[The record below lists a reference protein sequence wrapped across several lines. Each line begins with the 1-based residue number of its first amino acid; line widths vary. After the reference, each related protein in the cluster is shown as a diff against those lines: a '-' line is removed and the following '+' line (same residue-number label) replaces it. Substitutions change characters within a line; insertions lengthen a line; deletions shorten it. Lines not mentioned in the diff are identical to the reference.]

1 LKFLKHHLFFLFLLF
16 PVDVLSQDFDKA
28 YLDSLP
34 AEVRASILAQTEMK
48 EALTNPVYNR
58 QSTSISME
66 KKSIR
71 FGDNFFKSIQT
82 TFMPIN
88 EPNMD
93 ASYILDFGDAITL
106 QLVGQQQSIDELQIQ
121 RDGSINLPNLGK
133 VQLSGLS
140 LEEAS
145 KLIKAKIESAY
156 IGVDA
161 FITLSNVRDIQI
173 LVTGNAEQP
182 GVYTV
187 NGNTSFL
194 QAIAIAGGPSQYG
207 SLREFVLKRNN
218 ETIGK
223 IDLYDVIIKGD
234 ISSNERLRSG
244 DVIHITPIRKLLN
257 ISGAVK
263 RPENYELLIDET
275 FDDLLFFANGIKN
288 NIDNKNIQHITFKD
302 GVALEFPLK
311 LNQLSSIVPES
322 GDSLYVGEFVYR
334 TVTIDGAV
342 VNPGS
347 YKIEEGATL
356 SSLIKRAGG
365 YLESAFPEGG
375 IYINQDAKKIANI
388 YKDKLIQDISKNIAS
403 KITSPSVAGNADQS
417 ILSIVTNEIKNQEVS
432 GRVVVEFDLR
442 KIALNKNID
451 TTLQDGDSIFIPRKT
466 NSIHVLGEVRNP
478 ATISYFQN
486 MTISDAINYGGNYT
500 KYADTTNMI
509 IVNPDGSIKFVT
521 NRWGMTSNNDLQVGS
536 IIYIPREIGE
546 IEGIDKWAI
555 YTPIIGNIALSLA
568 SLASLNNNL

>member
-1 LKFLKHHLFFLFLLF
+1 LKFLKHHLFFLLF
-16 PVDVLSQDFDKA
+16 FTVIVSSQDFDKA

-34 AEVRASILAQTEMK
+34 PEVRDALAAQAKMK
-48 EALTNPVYNR
+48 EELSNPVYNR
-58 QSTSISME
+58 QSTSID
-66 KKSIR
+66 KKKLSIR

-93 ASYILDFGDAITL
+93 ASYVLDFGDAITL

-156 IGVDA
+156 IGVDP

-194 QAIAIAGGPSQYG
+194 QAIAIAGGPSNFG
-207 SLREFVLKRNN
+207 SIREFVLKRNN
-218 ETIGK
+218 ETISK

-234 ISSNERLRSG
+234 ISTNERLRSG
-244 DVIHITPIRKLLN
+244 DVIHISPLNKLVN
-257 ISGAVK
+257 ITGAVK
-263 RPENYELLIDET
+263 RPDNYELLKDET

-288 NIDNKNIQHITFKD
+288 NIDSKNIQHISFKD
-302 GVALEFPLK
+302 GVALESPIT

-322 GDSLYVGEFVYR
+322 GDSLYIGEYVYR
-334 TVTIDGAV
+334 TVTIEGAV

-365 YLESAFPEGG
+365 YLESAFPGGG
-375 IYINQDAKKIANI
+375 IYINQESKRIANL

-442 KIALNKNID
+442 KIALNKNLD
-451 TTLQDGDSIFIPRKT
+451 TTLHDRDSIFIPRKT
-466 NSIHVLGEVRNP
+466 NNIHILGEVRNP
-478 ATISYFQN
+478 TTISYVQN
-486 MTISDAINYGGNYT
+486 MTISDAIKSGGNYT
-500 KYADTTNMI
+500 EYADTKNII
-509 IVNPDGSIKFVT
+509 IVDPDGSIKFVN
-521 NRWGMTSNNDLQVGS
+521 NRWGMTSSNDLQTGS
-536 IIYIPREIGE
+536 VIYIPREIGE

-555 YTPIIGNIALSLA
+555 YTPIIGNVALSLA

>member
-1 LKFLKHHLFFLFLLF
+1 MKFQKHHLFFLLF
-16 PVDVLSQDFDKA
+16 YSVIVSSQDFDKA

-34 AEVRASILAQTEMK
+34 AEVRNALAAQAEIK
-48 EALTNPVYNR
+48 EELSNPVYNR
-58 QSTSISME
+58 QSTSID
-66 KKSIR
+66 KKKVSIR

-93 ASYILDFGDAITL
+93 ASYVLDFGDAITL

-133 VQLSGLS
+133 VNLSGLS

-194 QAIAIAGGPSQYG
+194 QAIAIAGGPSNFG

-218 ETIGK
+218 ETISK

-234 ISSNERLRSG
+234 ISTDERLRSG
-244 DVIHITPIRKLLN
+244 DVIHISPVKNLVSIF
-257 ISGAVK
+257 GGVK
-263 RPENYELLIDET
+263 RPDNYELLKDET

-288 NIDNKNIQHITFKD
+288 NIDSNNVRHITFKD
-302 GVALEFPLK
+302 GAVLERPISI
-311 LNQLSSIVPES
+311 NQLSSIVPES
-322 GDSLYVGEFVYR
+322 GDSLYMGEYVYR
-334 TVTIDGAV
+334 TVTIKGAV

-375 IYINQDAKKIANI
+375 IYINQDSKRIANI

-403 KITSPSVAGNADQS
+403 NITSPSVAGNADQA

-442 KIALNKNID
+442 KIALNKNLD
-451 TTLQDGDSIFIPRKT
+451 TSLHDGDSIFIPRKT
-466 NSIHVLGEVRNP
+466 NNIHVLGEVRNP

-486 MTISDAINYGGNYT
+486 MTISEAINSSGSYNEF
-500 KYADTTNMI
+500 ADTKNI
-509 IVNPDGSIKFVT
+509 IIIDPDGSIKFVN
-521 NRWGMTSNNDLQVGS
+521 NRWGMTSSNALKAGS
-536 IIYIPREIGE
+536 VIYIPREIGE

>member
-1 LKFLKHHLFFLFLLF
+1 MKFLKHHLFFLLF
-16 PVDVLSQDFDKA
+16 FSVIVSSQDFDKA

-34 AEVRASILAQTEMK
+34 AEVRNALAAQAEIK
-48 EALTNPVYNR
+48 EELSNPVYNR
-58 QSTSISME
+58 QSTSIDKIKE
-66 KKSIR
+66 SIR

-93 ASYILDFGDAITL
+93 ASYVLDFGDAITL

-133 VQLSGLS
+133 VHLSGLS

-194 QAIAIAGGPSQYG
+194 QAIAIAGGPSDFG

-218 ETIGK
+218 ETISK

-234 ISSNERLRSG
+234 ISTNERLRSG
-244 DVIHITPIRKLLN
+244 DVIHISPVKNLVSIF
-257 ISGAVK
+257 GGVK
-263 RPENYELLIDET
+263 RPDNYELLKDET

-288 NIDNKNIQHITFKD
+288 NIDSNNVRHITFKD
-302 GVALEFPLK
+302 GAVLERPISI
-311 LNQLSSIVPES
+311 NQLSSIVPES
-322 GDSLYVGEFVYR
+322 GDSLYMGEYVYR
-334 TVTIDGAV
+334 TVTIKGAV
-342 VNPGS
+342 VNPGL

-375 IYINQDAKKIANI
+375 VYINQDAKRIANI

-403 KITSPSVAGNADQS
+403 NITSPSVAGNTDQA
-417 ILSIVTNEIKNQEVS
+417 ILTIVTNEIKNQEVS

-442 KIALNKNID
+442 KIALNKNLD
-451 TTLQDGDSIFIPRKT
+451 TSLQDGDSIFIPRKT
-466 NSIHVLGEVRNP
+466 NNIHILGEVRNP

-486 MTISDAINYGGNYT
+486 MTISEAINSTGSYNEF
-500 KYADTTNMI
+500 ADTKNII
-509 IVNPDGSIKFVT
+509 IVDPDGSIKFVT
-521 NRWGMTSNNDLQVGS
+521 NRWGMTSSNALKAGS
-536 IIYIPREIGE
+536 VVYIPREIGE

>member
-1 LKFLKHHLFFLFLLF
+1 MKFLKHHLFFLLF
-16 PVDVLSQDFDKA
+16 FTVIVSSQGFDEA

-34 AEVRASILAQTEMK
+34 PEVRNALAAQAEMK
-48 EALTNPVYNR
+48 EELSNPVYNR
-58 QSTSISME
+58 QSTSID
-66 KKSIR
+66 KKKESIR

-93 ASYILDFGDAITL
+93 ASYVLDFGDAITL

-194 QAIAIAGGPSQYG
+194 QAIAIAGGPSNFG

-218 ETIGK
+218 ETISK

-234 ISSNERLRSG
+234 ISTNERLRSG
-244 DVIHITPIRKLLN
+244 DVIHISPVKNLVS
-257 ISGAVK
+257 ISGGVK
-263 RPENYELLIDET
+263 RPDNYELLKDET
-275 FDDLLFFANGIKN
+275 FGDLLFFANDIKN
-288 NIDNKNIQHITFKD
+288 NIDSNNVRHITFKD
-302 GVALEFPLK
+302 GAALESPISI
-311 LNQLSSIVPES
+311 NQLSSIVPES
-322 GDSLYVGEFVYR
+322 GDSLYIGEYVYR
-334 TVTIDGAV
+334 TVTINGAV

-375 IYINQDAKKIANI
+375 IYINQDSKRIANI

-403 KITSPSVAGNADQS
+403 NITSPSVAGNADQS

-466 NSIHVLGEVRNP
+466 NNIHVLGEVRNP

-486 MTISDAINYGGNYT
+486 MTISEAINASGSYNEF
-500 KYADTTNMI
+500 ADTKNI
-509 IVNPDGSIKFVT
+509 IVVDPNGSIKFVN
-521 NRWGMTSNNDLQVGS
+521 NRWGMTSSNALQAGS
-536 IIYIPREIGE
+536 VIYIPREIGE

>member
-1 LKFLKHHLFFLFLLF
+1 MKFLKHHLFFLLF
-16 PVDVLSQDFDKA
+16 FTVIVSSQDFDKA

-34 AEVRASILAQTEMK
+34 PEVRDALVAEAEMK
-48 EALTNPVYNR
+48 EELSKPVYNR
-58 QSTSISME
+58 QSTSIE
-66 KKSIR
+66 KEKESIR

-93 ASYILDFGDAITL
+93 ASYVLDFGDAITL

-194 QAIAIAGGPSQYG
+194 QAIAIAGGPSNFG
-207 SLREFVLKRNN
+207 SLREFILKRNN
-218 ETIGK
+218 ETISK

-234 ISSNERLRSG
+234 ISTNERLRSG
-244 DVIHITPIRKLLN
+244 DVIHISPLNKLVN
-257 ISGAVK
+257 ITGAVK
-263 RPENYELLIDET
+263 RPDNYELLTDET

-288 NIDNKNIQHITFKD
+288 NIDRKNIQHISFKD
-302 GVALEFPLK
+302 GVALESPII

-322 GDSLYVGEFVYR
+322 GDSLYMGEYVYR
-334 TVTIDGAV
+334 TVTIEGAV

-356 SSLIKRAGG
+356 SSIIKRAGG
-365 YLESAFPEGG
+365 YLESAFPKGG
-375 IYINQDAKKIANI
+375 IYINQESKRIANL

-442 KIALNKNID
+442 KIALKKSLD
-451 TTLQDGDSIFIPRKT
+451 TTLHDGDSIFIPRKT
-466 NSIHVLGEVRNP
+466 NNIHVLGEIRNP
-478 ATISYFQN
+478 STISFVEN
-486 MTISDAINYGGNYT
+486 MTISDAIKFGGNYT
-500 KYADTTNMI
+500 EFADTNN
-509 IVNPDGSIKFVT
+509 IVVVDPDGSINFI
-521 NRWGMTSNNDLQVGS
+521 NYRWGIATSNSLQPGS

>member
-1 LKFLKHHLFFLFLLF
+1 LKFLKHHLFFLLF
-16 PVDVLSQDFDKA
+16 FSVIVSSQDFDKA

-34 AEVRASILAQTEMK
+34 AEVRNALAAQAEIK
-48 EALTNPVYNR
+48 EELSNPVYNR
-58 QSTSISME
+58 QSTSIDKIKE
-66 KKSIR
+66 SIR

-93 ASYILDFGDAITL
+93 ASYVLDFGDAITL

-145 KLIKAKIESAY
+145 KLIKAKVESAY

-194 QAIAIAGGPSQYG
+194 QAIAIAGGPSNFG

-218 ETIGK
+218 ETISK

-234 ISSNERLRSG
+234 ISTNERLRSG
-244 DVIHITPIRKLLN
+244 DVIHISPVKNLVSIF
-257 ISGAVK
+257 GGVK
-263 RPENYELLIDET
+263 RPDNYELLKDET

-288 NIDNKNIQHITFKD
+288 NIDSNNVRHITFKD
-302 GVALEFPLK
+302 GAVLERPISI
-311 LNQLSSIVPES
+311 NQLSSIVPES
-322 GDSLYVGEFVYR
+322 GDSLYMGEYVYR
-334 TVTIDGAV
+334 TVTIKGAV

-375 IYINQDAKKIANI
+375 IYINQDSKRIANK

-403 KITSPSVAGNADQS
+403 NITSPSVAGNADQA

-442 KIALNKNID
+442 KIALNKNLD
-451 TTLQDGDSIFIPRKT
+451 TSLQDGDSIFIPRKT
-466 NSIHVLGEVRNP
+466 NNIHILGEVRNP

-486 MTISDAINYGGNYT
+486 MTISEAINSSGSYNEF
-500 KYADTTNMI
+500 ADTKNII
-509 IVNPDGSIKFVT
+509 IVDPDGSIKFVT
-521 NRWGMTSNNDLQVGS
+521 NRWGMTSSNALKAGS
-536 IIYIPREIGE
+536 VVYIPREIGE

>member
-1 LKFLKHHLFFLFLLF
+1 MKFLKHHLFFLLF
-16 PVDVLSQDFDKA
+16 FSVIVLSQDFDKA

-34 AEVRASILAQTEMK
+34 PEVRDALAAQAEMK
-48 EALTNPVYNR
+48 EELSNPVYNR
-58 QSTSISME
+58 QSTSID
-66 KKSIR
+66 KKKVSIR

-93 ASYILDFGDAITL
+93 ASYVLDFGDAITL

-121 RDGSINLPNLGK
+121 RDGSINIPNLGK

-145 KLIKAKIESAY
+145 KLIKAKVESAY

-194 QAIAIAGGPSQYG
+194 QAIAIAGGPSDFG

-218 ETIGK
+218 ETISK

-234 ISSNERLRSG
+234 ISTNERLRSG
-244 DVIHITPIRKLLN
+244 DVIHISPVNNLVN
-257 ISGAVK
+257 ITGGVK
-263 RPENYELLIDET
+263 RPDNYELLKDET

-288 NIDNKNIQHITFKD
+288 NFDSNNVRHISFKD
-302 GVALEFPLK
+302 GAALERPVK
-311 LNQLSSIVPES
+311 LNQLSSIVPKS
-322 GDSLYVGEFVYR
+322 GDSLYIGEFVYR
-334 TVTIDGAV
+334 TVTIEGAV
-342 VNPGS
+342 ENPGS

-375 IYINQDAKKIANI
+375 IYINQDA
-388 YKDKLIQDISKNIAS
+388 
-403 KITSPSVAGNADQS
+403 
-417 ILSIVTNEIKNQEVS
+417 
-432 GRVVVEFDLR
+432 F
-442 KIALNKNID
+442 
-451 TTLQDGDSIFIPRKT
+451 LQ
-466 NSIHVLGEVRNP
+466 
-478 ATISYFQN
+478 
-486 MTISDAINYGGNYT
+486 
-500 KYADTTNMI
+500 
-509 IVNPDGSIKFVT
+509 
-521 NRWGMTSNNDLQVGS
+521 
-536 IIYIPREIGE
+536 
-546 IEGIDKWAI
+546 
-555 YTPIIGNIALSLA
+555 
-568 SLASLNNNL
+568 

>member
-1 LKFLKHHLFFLFLLF
+1 MKFLKHHLFFLLF
-16 PVDVLSQDFDKA
+16 FSVIVSSQDFDKA

-34 AEVRASILAQTEMK
+34 AEVRNALAAQAEMK
-48 EALTNPVYNR
+48 EELSNPVYNR
-58 QSTSISME
+58 QSTSID
-66 KKSIR
+66 KKTVSIR

-93 ASYILDFGDAITL
+93 ASYVLDFGDAITL

-194 QAIAIAGGPSQYG
+194 QAIAIAGGPSNFG

-218 ETIGK
+218 EIISK

-234 ISSNERLRSG
+234 ISTNERLRSG
-244 DVIHITPIRKLLN
+244 DVIHISPVNNLVN
-257 ISGAVK
+257 IAGGVK
-263 RPENYELLIDET
+263 RPDSYELLIDET

-288 NIDNKNIQHITFKD
+288 NIDKNNIQHITFKD
-302 GVALEFPLK
+302 GSALESPVK
-311 LNQLSSIVPES
+311 INQLSSIVPKS
-322 GDSLYVGEFVYR
+322 GDSLYIGEFVYR
-334 TVTIDGAV
+334 TVSIDGAV
-342 VNPGS
+342 VNPGL

-365 YLESAFPEGG
+365 YLKSAFPEGG
-375 IYINQDAKKIANI
+375 IYINQDAKRIANI

-403 KITSPSVAGNADQS
+403 NITSPSIAGNADQA

-466 NSIHVLGEVRNP
+466 NNIHVLGEVRNP

-486 MTISDAINYGGNYT
+486 MTISEAINSSGSYNEF
-500 KYADTTNMI
+500 ADTKNII
-509 IVNPDGSIKFVT
+509 IVDPDGSIKFVN
-521 NRWGMTSNNDLQVGS
+521 NRWGMTSSNALKAGS
-536 IIYIPREIGE
+536 VIYIPRAIGE

>member
-1 LKFLKHHLFFLFLLF
+1 LKFLKHHLFFLLF
-16 PVDVLSQDFDKA
+16 FTVIVSSQDFDKA

-34 AEVRASILAQTEMK
+34 PEVRNALAAQAEMK
-48 EALTNPVYNR
+48 EELSNPVYNR
-58 QSTSISME
+58 QSTSID
-66 KKSIR
+66 KKKESIR
-71 FGDNFFKSIQT
+71 FGDNFFNSIQT

-93 ASYILDFGDAITL
+93 ASYVLDFGDAITL

-133 VQLSGLS
+133 AQLSGLS

-194 QAIAIAGGPSQYG
+194 QAIAIAGGPSDFG

-218 ETIGK
+218 ETISK

-234 ISSNERLRSG
+234 ISTNERLRSG
-244 DVIHITPIRKLLN
+244 DVIHISPVNNLVN
-257 ISGAVK
+257 ITGGVK
-263 RPENYELLIDET
+263 RPDNYELLKDET
-275 FDDLLFFANGIKN
+275 FDDVLFFANDIKN
-288 NIDNKNIQHITFKD
+288 NIDSNNIRHISFKD
-302 GVALEFPLK
+302 GAALERPVK

-322 GDSLYVGEFVYR
+322 GDSLYIGEFIYR
-334 TVTIDGAV
+334 TVTIEGAV
-342 VNPGS
+342 LNPGS

-375 IYINQDAKKIANI
+375 IYINQDAKIIAET

-403 KITSPSVAGNADQS
+403 KITSPSLAGNADQS
-417 ILSIVTNEIKNQEVS
+417 TLSIVTNEIRNQEVS

-442 KIALNKNID
+442 KIALNKNLD

-466 NSIHVLGEVRNP
+466 NNIHILGEVKNP

-486 MTISDAINYGGNYT
+486 ITILDAINYSGNYT
-500 KYADTTNMI
+500 KFADKKNIVI
-509 IVNPDGSIKFVT
+509 IEPNGSINFVT
-521 NRWGMTSNNDLQVGS
+521 NRWGMISSSDLQPGS
-536 IIYIPREIGE
+536 VIYIPREIGE

-555 YTPIIGNIALSLA
+555 YTPIIGNLALSLA

>member
-1 LKFLKHHLFFLFLLF
+1 MKFLKHHLFFLLLF
-16 PVDVLSQDFDKA
+16 SVFVSSQDFDKA

-34 AEVRASILAQTEMK
+34 PEVRDALAAQAEMK
-48 EALTNPVYNR
+48 EELSNPVYNR
-58 QSTSISME
+58 QSTSID
-66 KKSIR
+66 KKKVSIR

-93 ASYILDFGDAITL
+93 ASYVLDFGDAITL

-194 QAIAIAGGPSQYG
+194 QAIAIAGGPSDFG

-218 ETIGK
+218 ETISK

-234 ISSNERLRSG
+234 ISTNERLRSG
-244 DVIHITPIRKLLN
+244 DVIHISPVNNLVN
-257 ISGAVK
+257 ITGGVK
-263 RPENYELLIDET
+263 RPDNYELLKDET

-288 NIDNKNIQHITFKD
+288 NFDSNNVRHISFKD
-302 GVALEFPLK
+302 GAALERPVK
-311 LNQLSSIVPES
+311 LNQLSSIVPKS
-322 GDSLYVGEFVYR
+322 GDSLYIGEFVYR
-334 TVTIDGAV
+334 TVTIEGAV
-342 VNPGS
+342 ENPGS

-375 IYINQDAKKIANI
+375 IYINQDAKIIAET
-388 YKDKLIQDISKNIAS
+388 YKDKLIQDITKNIAS

-417 ILSIVTNEIKNQEVS
+417 TLSIVTNEIRNQDVS

-442 KIALNKNID
+442 KIALNKNLD

-466 NSIHVLGEVRNP
+466 NNIHILGEVKNP
-478 ATISYFQN
+478 ATIAYFQN
-486 MTISDAINYGGNYT
+486 ITISGAIKSSGNYT
-500 KYADTTNMI
+500 EFADKKNIVI
-509 IVNPDGSIKFVT
+509 IEPDGSINFVT
-521 NRWGMTSNNDLQVGS
+521 NRWGMISSSDLQPGS

-555 YTPIIGNIALSLA
+555 YTPIIGNLALSLA

>member
-1 LKFLKHHLFFLFLLF
+1 MRFLKHHLFFLLF
-16 PVDVLSQDFDKA
+16 VSVIVSSQDFDKA

-34 AEVRASILAQTEMK
+34 AEVRNALAAQAEIK
-48 EALTNPVYNR
+48 EELSNPVYNR
-58 QSTSISME
+58 QSTSID
-66 KKSIR
+66 KKKVSIR

-93 ASYILDFGDAITL
+93 ASYVLDFGDAITL

-133 VQLSGLS
+133 VHLSGLS

-194 QAIAIAGGPSQYG
+194 QAIAIAGGPSNFG

-218 ETIGK
+218 ETISK

-234 ISSNERLRSG
+234 ISTNERLRSG
-244 DVIHITPIRKLLN
+244 DVIHISPVKNLVSIF
-257 ISGAVK
+257 GGVK
-263 RPENYELLIDET
+263 RPDNYELLKDET

-288 NIDNKNIQHITFKD
+288 NIDSNNVRHITFKD
-302 GVALEFPLK
+302 GAVLERPISI
-311 LNQLSSIVPES
+311 NQLSSIVPES
-322 GDSLYVGEFVYR
+322 GDSLYMGEYVYR
-334 TVTIDGAV
+334 TVTIKGAV

-375 IYINQDAKKIANI
+375 VYINQDSKRIANI

-403 KITSPSVAGNADQS
+403 NITSPSVAGNADQA
-417 ILSIVTNEIKNQEVS
+417 ILSIVTNQIKNQEVS

-442 KIALNKNID
+442 KIALNKNLD
-451 TTLQDGDSIFIPRKT
+451 TSLQDGDSIFIPRKT
-466 NSIHVLGEVRNP
+466 NNIHVLGEVRNP

-486 MTISDAINYGGNYT
+486 MTISEAINSSGSYNEF
-500 KYADTTNMI
+500 ADTKNII
-509 IVNPDGSIKFVT
+509 IVDPDGSINFIN
-521 NRWGMTSNNDLQVGS
+521 NRWGMTSSNILQPGS

-546 IEGIDKWAI
+546 IESIDKWAI

>member
-1 LKFLKHHLFFLFLLF
+1 
-16 PVDVLSQDFDKA
+16 
-28 YLDSLP
+28 
-34 AEVRASILAQTEMK
+34 M
-48 EALTNPVYNR
+48 
-58 QSTSISME
+58 
-66 KKSIR
+66 
-71 FGDNFFKSIQT
+71 
-82 TFMPIN
+82 
-88 EPNMD
+88 
-93 ASYILDFGDAITL
+93 
-106 QLVGQQQSIDELQIQ
+106 QIQ

-194 QAIAIAGGPSQYG
+194 QAIAIAGGPSNFG

-218 ETIGK
+218 ETISK

-234 ISSNERLRSG
+234 ISTNERLRSG
-244 DVIHITPIRKLLN
+244 DVIHISPVNKLVN
-257 ISGAVK
+257 ITGAVK
-263 RPENYELLIDET
+263 RPDNYELLIDET

-288 NIDNKNIQHITFKD
+288 NLDSKNVQHISFKN
-302 GVALEFPLK
+302 GEALESPIT

-322 GDSLYVGEFVYR
+322 GDSLYMGEFVYR
-334 TVTIDGAV
+334 TVTVKGAV
-342 VNPGS
+342 VNPGV

-375 IYINQDAKKIANI
+375 IYINEESRRTASL
-388 YKDKLIQDISKNIAS
+388 YKDKLIQDISKDIAS

-417 ILSIVTNEIKNQEVS
+417 VLSLVTNEIKNQEVS

-442 KIALNKNID
+442 KIALNKKLD
-451 TTLQDGDSIFIPRKT
+451 TTLHDGDSIFIPRKT
-466 NSIHVLGEVRNP
+466 NNIHVFGEIRNP
-478 ATISYFQN
+478 STISYVQN
-486 MTISDAINYGGNYT
+486 MTISDAIKFSGDYT
-500 KYADTTNMI
+500 EFADIKNII
-509 IVNPDGSIKFVT
+509 IVDPDGSINFIS
-521 NRWGMTSNNDLQVGS
+521 NRWGMASRNDLQPGS

-546 IEGIDKWAI
+546 IKGIDKWAI

>member
-1 LKFLKHHLFFLFLLF
+1 LKFLKHHLFFLLF
-16 PVDVLSQDFDKA
+16 FSVIVSSQDFDKA

-34 AEVRASILAQTEMK
+34 AEVRNALAAQAEIK
-48 EALTNPVYNR
+48 EELSNPVYNR
-58 QSTSISME
+58 QSTSIDKIKE
-66 KKSIR
+66 SIR

-93 ASYILDFGDAITL
+93 ASYVLDFGDAITL

-133 VQLSGLS
+133 VHLSGLS

-194 QAIAIAGGPSQYG
+194 QAIAIAGGPSDFG

-218 ETIGK
+218 ETISK

-234 ISSNERLRSG
+234 ISTNERLRSG
-244 DVIHITPIRKLLN
+244 DVIHISPVKNLVSIF
-257 ISGAVK
+257 GGVK
-263 RPENYELLIDET
+263 RPDNYELLKDET

-288 NIDNKNIQHITFKD
+288 NIDSNNVRHITFKD
-302 GVALEFPLK
+302 GAVLERPISI
-311 LNQLSSIVPES
+311 NQLSSIVPES
-322 GDSLYVGEFVYR
+322 GDSLYMGEYVYR
-334 TVTIDGAV
+334 TVTIKGAV
-342 VNPGS
+342 VNPGL

-375 IYINQDAKKIANI
+375 VYINQDAKRIANI

-403 KITSPSVAGNADQS
+403 NITSPSVAGNADQA

-442 KIALNKNID
+442 KIALNKNLD
-451 TTLQDGDSIFIPRKT
+451 TSLQDGDSIFIPRKT
-466 NSIHVLGEVRNP
+466 NNIHILGEVRNP

-486 MTISDAINYGGNYT
+486 MTISEAINSTGSYNEF
-500 KYADTTNMI
+500 ADTKNII
-509 IVNPDGSIKFVT
+509 IVDPDGSIKFVT
-521 NRWGMTSNNDLQVGS
+521 NRWGMTSSNALKAGS
-536 IIYIPREIGE
+536 VVYIPREIGE

>member
-1 LKFLKHHLFFLFLLF
+1 LKFLKHHLFFLLF
-16 PVDVLSQDFDKA
+16 FSVIVSSQDFDKA

-34 AEVRASILAQTEMK
+34 AEVRNALAAQAEIK
-48 EALTNPVYNR
+48 EELSNPVYNR
-58 QSTSISME
+58 QSTSIDKIKE
-66 KKSIR
+66 SIR

-93 ASYILDFGDAITL
+93 ASYVLDFGDAITL

-133 VQLSGLS
+133 VHLSGLS

-194 QAIAIAGGPSQYG
+194 QAIAIAGGPSDFG

-218 ETIGK
+218 ETISK

-234 ISSNERLRSG
+234 ISTNERLRSG
-244 DVIHITPIRKLLN
+244 DVIHISPVKNLVSIF
-257 ISGAVK
+257 GGVK
-263 RPENYELLIDET
+263 RPDNYELLKDET

-288 NIDNKNIQHITFKD
+288 NIDSNNVRHITFKD
-302 GVALEFPLK
+302 GAVLERPISI
-311 LNQLSSIVPES
+311 NQLSSIVPES
-322 GDSLYVGEFVYR
+322 GDSLYMGEYVYR
-334 TVTIDGAV
+334 TVTIKGAV
-342 VNPGS
+342 VNPGL

-375 IYINQDAKKIANI
+375 VYINQDAKRIANI
-388 YKDKLIQDISKNIAS
+388 YKYKLIQDISKNIAS
-403 KITSPSVAGNADQS
+403 NITSPSVAGNADQA

-442 KIALNKNID
+442 KIALNKNLD
-451 TTLQDGDSIFIPRKT
+451 TSLQDGDSIFIPRKT
-466 NSIHVLGEVRNP
+466 NNIHILGEVRNP

-486 MTISDAINYGGNYT
+486 MTISEAINSTGSYNEF
-500 KYADTTNMI
+500 ADTKNII
-509 IVNPDGSIKFVT
+509 IVDPDGSIKFVT
-521 NRWGMTSNNDLQVGS
+521 NRWGMTSSNALKAGS
-536 IIYIPREIGE
+536 VVYIPREIGE

>member
-1 LKFLKHHLFFLFLLF
+1 MKFLKNHLFFLLLF
-16 PVDVLSQDFDKA
+16 SVIVSSQDFDKA

-34 AEVRASILAQTEMK
+34 PEVRDALAAQAEMK
-48 EALTNPVYNR
+48 EELSNPVYNR
-58 QSTSISME
+58 QSTSID
-66 KKSIR
+66 KKKVSIR

-93 ASYILDFGDAITL
+93 ASYVLDFGDAITL

-145 KLIKAKIESAY
+145 KLIKAKVESAY

-194 QAIAIAGGPSQYG
+194 QAIAIAGGPSDFG

-218 ETIGK
+218 ETISK

-234 ISSNERLRSG
+234 ISTNERLRSG
-244 DVIHITPIRKLLN
+244 DVIHISPVNNLVN
-257 ISGAVK
+257 ITGGVK
-263 RPENYELLIDET
+263 RPDNYELLKDET

-288 NIDNKNIQHITFKD
+288 NFDSNNVRHISFKD
-302 GVALEFPLK
+302 GAALERPVK
-311 LNQLSSIVPES
+311 LNQLSSIVPKS
-322 GDSLYVGEFVYR
+322 GDSLYIGEFVYR
-334 TVTIDGAV
+334 TVTIEGAV
-342 VNPGS
+342 ENPGS

-375 IYINQDAKKIANI
+375 IYINQDAKIIAET
-388 YKDKLIQDISKNIAS
+388 YKDKLIQDITKNIAS

-417 ILSIVTNEIKNQEVS
+417 TLSIVTNEIRNQDVS

-442 KIALNKNID
+442 KIALNKNLD

-466 NSIHVLGEVRNP
+466 NNIHILGEVKNP
-478 ATISYFQN
+478 STISYFQN
-486 MTISDAINYGGNYT
+486 ITISGAIKSSGNYT
-500 KYADTTNMI
+500 EFADKKNIVI
-509 IVNPDGSIKFVT
+509 IEPDGSINFVT
-521 NRWGMTSNNDLQVGS
+521 NRWGMISSSDLQPGS

-555 YTPIIGNIALSLA
+555 YTPIIGNLALSLA

>member
-1 LKFLKHHLFFLFLLF
+1 MKFQKHHLFFLLF
-16 PVDVLSQDFDKA
+16 FSVIVSSQDFDKA

-34 AEVRASILAQTEMK
+34 ADVRNALAAQAEMK
-48 EALTNPVYNR
+48 EELSNPVYNR
-58 QSTSISME
+58 QSTSID
-66 KKSIR
+66 KKKVSIR
-71 FGDNFFKSIQT
+71 FGDNFFNSIQT

-194 QAIAIAGGPSQYG
+194 QAIAIAGGPSNFG

-218 ETIGK
+218 EIISK

-234 ISSNERLRSG
+234 ISTNERLRSG
-244 DVIHITPIRKLLN
+244 DVIHISPLNKLVN
-257 ISGAVK
+257 ITGAVK
-263 RPENYELLIDET
+263 RPDNYELLIDET

-288 NIDNKNIQHITFKD
+288 NIDKNNIQHITFKD
-302 GVALEFPLK
+302 GSALESPVK
-311 LNQLSSIVPES
+311 INQLSSIVPES
-322 GDSLYVGEFVYR
+322 GDSLYIGEFVYR
-334 TVTIDGAV
+334 TVSIDGAV
-342 VNPGS
+342 VNPGL

-375 IYINQDAKKIANI
+375 IYINQDAKRIANI

-403 KITSPSVAGNADQS
+403 NITSPSIAGNADQA

-466 NSIHVLGEVRNP
+466 NNIHVLGEVRNP

-486 MTISDAINYGGNYT
+486 MTISEAINSSGGYT
-500 KYADTTNMI
+500 DFADTKNII
-509 IVNPDGSIKFVT
+509 IVDPNGRIKFVN
-521 NRWGMTSNNDLQVGS
+521 NRWGMTSSSALQAGS
-536 IIYIPREIGE
+536 VIYTPREIGE

>member
-1 LKFLKHHLFFLFLLF
+1 MKFLKNHLFFLLLF
-16 PVDVLSQDFDKA
+16 SVIVSSQDFDKA

-34 AEVRASILAQTEMK
+34 PEVRDALAAQAEMK
-48 EALTNPVYNR
+48 EELSKPVYNR
-58 QSTSISME
+58 QSTSID
-66 KKSIR
+66 KKKVSIR

-93 ASYILDFGDAITL
+93 ASYVLDFGDAITL

-194 QAIAIAGGPSQYG
+194 QAIAIAGGPSDFG

-218 ETIGK
+218 ETISK

-234 ISSNERLRSG
+234 ISTNERLRSG
-244 DVIHITPIRKLLN
+244 DVIHISPVNNLVN
-257 ISGAVK
+257 ITGGVK
-263 RPENYELLIDET
+263 RPDNYELLKDET

-288 NIDNKNIQHITFKD
+288 NFDSNNVRHISFKD
-302 GVALEFPLK
+302 GAALERPVK
-311 LNQLSSIVPES
+311 LNQLSSIVPKS
-322 GDSLYVGEFVYR
+322 GDSLYIGEFVYR
-334 TVTIDGAV
+334 TVTIEGAV
-342 VNPGS
+342 ENPGS

-375 IYINQDAKKIANI
+375 IYINQDAKIIAET
-388 YKDKLIQDISKNIAS
+388 YKDKLIQDITKNIAS

-417 ILSIVTNEIKNQEVS
+417 TLSIVTNEIRNQDVS

-442 KIALNKNID
+442 KIALNKNLD

-466 NSIHVLGEVRNP
+466 NNIHILGEVKNP
-478 ATISYFQN
+478 ATIAYFQN
-486 MTISDAINYGGNYT
+486 ITISGAIKSSGNYT
-500 KYADTTNMI
+500 EFADKKNIVI
-509 IVNPDGSIKFVT
+509 IEPDGSINFVT
-521 NRWGMTSNNDLQVGS
+521 NRWGMISSSDLQPGS

-555 YTPIIGNIALSLA
+555 YTPIIGNLALSLA

>member
-1 LKFLKHHLFFLFLLF
+1 LKFLKHHLFFLLF
-16 PVDVLSQDFDKA
+16 FSVIVSSQDFDKA

-34 AEVRASILAQTEMK
+34 AEVRNALAAQAEIK
-48 EALTNPVYNR
+48 EELSNPVYNR
-58 QSTSISME
+58 QSTSIDKIKE
-66 KKSIR
+66 SIR

-93 ASYILDFGDAITL
+93 ASYVLDFGDAITL

-133 VQLSGLS
+133 VHLSGLS

-194 QAIAIAGGPSQYG
+194 QAIAIAGGPSDFG

-218 ETIGK
+218 ETISK

-234 ISSNERLRSG
+234 ISTNERLRSG
-244 DVIHITPIRKLLN
+244 DVIHISPVKNLVSIF
-257 ISGAVK
+257 GGVK
-263 RPENYELLIDET
+263 RPDNYELLKDET

-288 NIDNKNIQHITFKD
+288 NIDSNNVRHITFKD
-302 GVALEFPLK
+302 GAVLERPISI
-311 LNQLSSIVPES
+311 NQLSSIVPES
-322 GDSLYVGEFVYR
+322 GDSLYMGEYVYR
-334 TVTIDGAV
+334 TVTIKGAV
-342 VNPGS
+342 VNPGL

-375 IYINQDAKKIANI
+375 VYINQDAKRIANI
-388 YKDKLIQDISKNIAS
+388 YKYKLIQDISKNIAS
-403 KITSPSVAGNADQS
+403 NITSPSVAGNTDQA
-417 ILSIVTNEIKNQEVS
+417 ILTIVTNEIKNQEVS

-442 KIALNKNID
+442 KIALNKNLD
-451 TTLQDGDSIFIPRKT
+451 TSLQDGDSIFIPRKT
-466 NSIHVLGEVRNP
+466 NNIHILGEVRNP

-486 MTISDAINYGGNYT
+486 MTISEAINSTGSYNEF
-500 KYADTTNMI
+500 ADTKNII
-509 IVNPDGSIKFVT
+509 IVDPDGSIKFVT
-521 NRWGMTSNNDLQVGS
+521 NRWGMTSSNALKAGS
-536 IIYIPREIGE
+536 VVYIPREIGE

>member
-1 LKFLKHHLFFLFLLF
+1 MKFLKHHLFFLLF
-16 PVDVLSQDFDKA
+16 FSVIVSSQDFDKA

-34 AEVRASILAQTEMK
+34 AEVRNALAAQAEIK
-48 EALTNPVYNR
+48 EELSNPVYNR
-58 QSTSISME
+58 QSTSIDKIKE
-66 KKSIR
+66 SIR

-93 ASYILDFGDAITL
+93 ASYVLDFGDAITL

-133 VQLSGLS
+133 VHLSGLS

-194 QAIAIAGGPSQYG
+194 QAIAIAGGPSDFG

-218 ETIGK
+218 ETISK

-234 ISSNERLRSG
+234 ISTNERLRSG
-244 DVIHITPIRKLLN
+244 DVIHISPVKNLVSIF
-257 ISGAVK
+257 GGVK
-263 RPENYELLIDET
+263 RPDNYELLKDET

-288 NIDNKNIQHITFKD
+288 NIDSNNVRHITFKD
-302 GVALEFPLK
+302 GAVLERPISI
-311 LNQLSSIVPES
+311 NQLSSIVPES
-322 GDSLYVGEFVYR
+322 GDSLYMGEYVYR
-334 TVTIDGAV
+334 TVTIKGAV
-342 VNPGS
+342 VNPGL

-375 IYINQDAKKIANI
+375 VYINQDAKRIANI

-403 KITSPSVAGNADQS
+403 NITSPSVAGNTDQA
-417 ILSIVTNEIKNQEVS
+417 ILTIVTNEIKNQEVS

-442 KIALNKNID
+442 KIALNKNLD
-451 TTLQDGDSIFIPRKT
+451 TSLQDGDSIFIPRKT
-466 NSIHVLGEVRNP
+466 NNIHVLGEVRNP

-486 MTISDAINYGGNYT
+486 MTISEAINSSGSYNEF
-500 KYADTTNMI
+500 ADTKNII
-509 IVNPDGSIKFVT
+509 IVDPDGSIKFVT
-521 NRWGMTSNNDLQVGS
+521 NRWGMTSSNALKAGS
-536 IIYIPREIGE
+536 VVYIPREIGE

>member
-1 LKFLKHHLFFLFLLF
+1 MKFLKHHLFFLLF
-16 PVDVLSQDFDKA
+16 FTVLVSSQDFDKA

-34 AEVRASILAQTEMK
+34 DEVRASILEQTEMK

-58 QSTSISME
+58 QSTSISKE

-71 FGDNFFKSIQT
+71 FGDDFFKSIQT

-93 ASYILDFGDAITL
+93 ASYVLDFGDAITL
-106 QLVGQQQSIDELQIQ
+106 QLVGQQQSIDKLQIQ

-194 QAIAIAGGPSQYG
+194 QAIAIAGGPSNFG
-207 SLREFVLKRNN
+207 SLREFSLKRNN
-218 ETIGK
+218 QTISK

-234 ISSNERLRSG
+234 LSTNERLRSG
-244 DVIHITPIRKLLN
+244 DVIHISPVSKLVS
-257 ISGAVK
+257 IAGAVK
-263 RPENYELLIDET
+263 RPDNYELLLDET
-275 FDDLLFFANGIKN
+275 FDDLLFFANGITN
-288 NIDNKNIQHITFKD
+288 NIDSTNIQHISFKN
-302 GVALEFPLK
+302 GVALESTVTLDQ
-311 LNQLSSIVPES
+311 LNSIVPIS
-322 GDSLYVGEFVYR
+322 GDSLYMGQFVYR
-334 TVTIDGAV
+334 TVTIEGAV
-342 VNPGS
+342 VNPGT

-356 SSLIKRAGG
+356 SSLIKRTGG
-365 YLESAFPEGG
+365 YLKSAFPEGG
-375 IYINQDAKKIANI
+375 IYINQDSKKIGNI

-432 GRVVVEFDLR
+432 GRVVIEFDLR
-442 KIALNKNID
+442 KIALNKNLD
-451 TTLQDGDSIFIPRKT
+451 TTLHDGDSIFIPRKT
-466 NSIHVLGEVRNP
+466 NNIHVLGEVRNP

-486 MTISDAINYGGNYT
+486 MTISDVINSVGSYT
-500 KYADTTNMI
+500 KFADTKNII
-509 IVNPDGSIKFVT
+509 IVDPDGSINFIN
-521 NRWGMTSNNDLQVGS
+521 NRWGMTSSSALQAGS
-536 IIYIPREIGE
+536 VIYIPREIGE

>member
-1 LKFLKHHLFFLFLLF
+1 MKFLKHHLFFLLLF
-16 PVDVLSQDFDKA
+16 SVFVSSQDFDKA

-34 AEVRASILAQTEMK
+34 PEVRDALAAQAEMK
-48 EALTNPVYNR
+48 EELSNPVYNR
-58 QSTSISME
+58 QSTSID
-66 KKSIR
+66 KKKVSIR

-93 ASYILDFGDAITL
+93 ASYVLDFGDAITL

-140 LEEAS
+140 LEESS

-194 QAIAIAGGPSQYG
+194 QAIAIAGGPSDFG

-218 ETIGK
+218 ETISK

-234 ISSNERLRSG
+234 ISTNERLRSG
-244 DVIHITPIRKLLN
+244 DVIHISPVNNLVN
-257 ISGAVK
+257 ITGGVK
-263 RPENYELLIDET
+263 RPDNYELLKDET

-288 NIDNKNIQHITFKD
+288 NFDSNNVRHISFKD
-302 GVALEFPLK
+302 GAALERPVK
-311 LNQLSSIVPES
+311 LNQLSSIVPKS
-322 GDSLYVGEFVYR
+322 GDSLYIGEFVYR
-334 TVTIDGAV
+334 TVTIEGAV
-342 VNPGS
+342 ENPGS

-365 YLESAFPEGG
+365 YLESSFPEGG
-375 IYINQDAKKIANI
+375 IYINQDAKIIAET
-388 YKDKLIQDISKNIAS
+388 YKDKLIQDITKNIAS

-417 ILSIVTNEIKNQEVS
+417 TLSIVTNEIRNQDVS

-442 KIALNKNID
+442 KIALNKNLD

-466 NSIHVLGEVRNP
+466 NNIHILGEVKNP
-478 ATISYFQN
+478 ATIAYFQN
-486 MTISDAINYGGNYT
+486 ITISGAIKSSGNYT
-500 KYADTTNMI
+500 EFADKKNIVI
-509 IVNPDGSIKFVT
+509 IEPDGSINFVT
-521 NRWGMTSNNDLQVGS
+521 NRWGMISSSDLQPGS

-555 YTPIIGNIALSLA
+555 YTPIIGNLALSLA

>member
-1 LKFLKHHLFFLFLLF
+1 MKFLKNRLFFLLLF
-16 PVDVLSQDFDKA
+16 SVIVSSQDFDKA

-34 AEVRASILAQTEMK
+34 PEVRDALAAQAEMK
-48 EALTNPVYNR
+48 EELSKPVYNR
-58 QSTSISME
+58 QSTSID
-66 KKSIR
+66 KKKVSIR

-93 ASYILDFGDAITL
+93 ASYVLDFGDAITL

-121 RDGSINLPNLGK
+121 RDGSINIPNLGK

-145 KLIKAKIESAY
+145 KLIKAKVESAY

-194 QAIAIAGGPSQYG
+194 QAIAIAGGPSDFG

-218 ETIGK
+218 ETISK

-234 ISSNERLRSG
+234 ISTNERLRSG
-244 DVIHITPIRKLLN
+244 DVIHISPVNNLVN
-257 ISGAVK
+257 ITGGVK
-263 RPENYELLIDET
+263 RPDNYELLKDET

-288 NIDNKNIQHITFKD
+288 NFDSNNVRHISFKD
-302 GVALEFPLK
+302 GAALERPVK
-311 LNQLSSIVPES
+311 LNQLSSIVPKS
-322 GDSLYVGEFVYR
+322 GDSLYIGEFVYR
-334 TVTIDGAV
+334 TVTIEGAV
-342 VNPGS
+342 ENPGS

-375 IYINQDAKKIANI
+375 IYINQDAKIIAET
-388 YKDKLIQDISKNIAS
+388 YKDKLIQDITKNIAS

-417 ILSIVTNEIKNQEVS
+417 TLSIVTNEIRNQDVS

-442 KIALNKNID
+442 KIALNKNLD

-466 NSIHVLGEVRNP
+466 NNIHILGEVKNP

-486 MTISDAINYGGNYT
+486 ITISGAIKSSGNYT
-500 KYADTTNMI
+500 ESADKKNIVI
-509 IVNPDGSIKFVT
+509 IEPDGSVNFIT
-521 NRWGMTSNNDLQVGS
+521 NRWGMISSSDLQPGS

-555 YTPIIGNIALSLA
+555 YTPIIGNLALSLA

>member
-1 LKFLKHHLFFLFLLF
+1 MKFLKHHLFFLLF
-16 PVDVLSQDFDKA
+16 SSVIVSSQDFDKA

-34 AEVRASILAQTEMK
+34 AEVRNALAAQAEIK
-48 EALTNPVYNR
+48 EELSNPVYNR
-58 QSTSISME
+58 QSTSID
-66 KKSIR
+66 KKKVSIR

-93 ASYILDFGDAITL
+93 ASYVLDFGDAITL

-133 VQLSGLS
+133 VHLSGLS

-194 QAIAIAGGPSQYG
+194 QAIAIAGGPSNFG

-218 ETIGK
+218 ETISK

-234 ISSNERLRSG
+234 ISTNERLRSG
-244 DVIHITPIRKLLN
+244 DVIHISPVKNLVSIF
-257 ISGAVK
+257 GGVK
-263 RPENYELLIDET
+263 RPDNYELLKDET

-288 NIDNKNIQHITFKD
+288 NIDSNNVRHITFKD
-302 GVALEFPLK
+302 GAVLERPISI
-311 LNQLSSIVPES
+311 NQLSSIVPES
-322 GDSLYVGEFVYR
+322 GDSLYMGEYVYR
-334 TVTIDGAV
+334 TVTIKGAV
-342 VNPGS
+342 VNPGL

-375 IYINQDAKKIANI
+375 VYINQDSKRIANI

-403 KITSPSVAGNADQS
+403 NMTSPSVVGNADQA

-442 KIALNKNID
+442 NIALNKNLD
-451 TTLQDGDSIFIPRKT
+451 TSLQDGDSIFIPRKT
-466 NSIHVLGEVRNP
+466 NNIHVLGEVRNP

-486 MTISDAINYGGNYT
+486 MTISEAINSSGSYNEF
-500 KYADTTNMI
+500 ADTKNII
-509 IVNPDGSIKFVT
+509 IVDPDGSIKFVN
-521 NRWGMTSNNDLQVGS
+521 NRWGMSSKNDLQPGS

-555 YTPIIGNIALSLA
+555 YTPIIGNLALSLA

>member
-1 LKFLKHHLFFLFLLF
+1 MKFLKNRLFFLLLF
-16 PVDVLSQDFDKA
+16 SVIVSSQDFDKA

-34 AEVRASILAQTEMK
+34 PEVRDALAAQAEMK
-48 EALTNPVYNR
+48 EELSNPVYNR
-58 QSTSISME
+58 QSTSID
-66 KKSIR
+66 KKKVSIR

-93 ASYILDFGDAITL
+93 ASYVLDFGDAITL

-145 KLIKAKIESAY
+145 KLIKAKVESAY

-194 QAIAIAGGPSQYG
+194 QAIAIAGGPSDFG

-218 ETIGK
+218 ETISK

-234 ISSNERLRSG
+234 ISTNERLRSG
-244 DVIHITPIRKLLN
+244 DVIHISPVNNLVN
-257 ISGAVK
+257 ITGGVK
-263 RPENYELLIDET
+263 RPDNYELLKDET

-288 NIDNKNIQHITFKD
+288 NFDSNNVRHISFKD
-302 GVALEFPLK
+302 GAALERPVK
-311 LNQLSSIVPES
+311 LNQLSSIVPKS
-322 GDSLYVGEFVYR
+322 GDSLYIGEFVYR
-334 TVTIDGAV
+334 TVTIEGAV
-342 VNPGS
+342 ENPGS

-375 IYINQDAKKIANI
+375 IYINQDAKIIAET
-388 YKDKLIQDISKNIAS
+388 YKDKLIQDITKNIAS

-417 ILSIVTNEIKNQEVS
+417 TLSIVTNEIRNQDVS

-442 KIALNKNID
+442 KIALNKNLD

-466 NSIHVLGEVRNP
+466 NNIHILGEVKNP

-486 MTISDAINYGGNYT
+486 ITISGAIKSSGNYT
-500 KYADTTNMI
+500 EFADKKNIVI
-509 IVNPDGSIKFVT
+509 IEPDGSVNFIT
-521 NRWGMTSNNDLQVGS
+521 NRWGMISSSDLQPGS

-555 YTPIIGNIALSLA
+555 YTPIIGNLALSLA

>member
-1 LKFLKHHLFFLFLLF
+1 MKFLKHHLFFLLF
-16 PVDVLSQDFDKA
+16 FTVIVSSQDFDKA

-34 AEVRASILAQTEMK
+34 AEVRNALEAQAEMK
-48 EALTNPVYNR
+48 EELSNPVYNR
-58 QSTSISME
+58 QSTSIDN
-66 KKSIR
+66 KKVSIR

-93 ASYILDFGDAITL
+93 ASYVLDFGDAITL

-173 LVTGNAEQP
+173 LITGNAEQP

-187 NGNTSFL
+187 NGNTSFF
-194 QAIAIAGGPSQYG
+194 QAIAIAGGPSNFG

-218 ETIGK
+218 ETISK

-234 ISSNERLRSG
+234 ISTNERLRSG
-244 DVIHITPIRKLLN
+244 DVIHISPLNKLVN
-257 ISGAVK
+257 ITGAVK
-263 RPENYELLIDET
+263 RPDNYELLTDET

-288 NIDNKNIQHITFKD
+288 NINNKNIKHISFND
-302 GVALEFPLK
+302 GVALESLVT

-322 GDSLYVGEFVYR
+322 GDSLYVGEYLYR
-334 TVTIDGAV
+334 TVTIAGAV

-375 IYINQDAKKIANI
+375 IYINQDAKRIANT
-388 YKDKLIQDISKNIAS
+388 YKEKLIQDISKNIAS
-403 KITSPSVAGNADQS
+403 KITSPSVAGNADQA
-417 ILSIVTNEIKNQEVS
+417 ILTIVTNEIKNQEVS

-442 KIALNKNID
+442 EIALNKKLD
-451 TTLQDGDSIFIPRKT
+451 TTLQDGDSIFIPRTT
-466 NSIHVLGEVRNP
+466 NSIHILGEVRNP
-478 ATISYFQN
+478 STIPYNQN
-486 MTISDAINYGGNYT
+486 MTISDAINSGGNYT
-500 KYADTTNMI
+500 KFADTKNMI
-509 IVNPDGSIKFVT
+509 IVDPDGSIKFVA
-521 NRWGMTSNNDLQVGS
+521 NRWGVTSSNSLRQGS

>member
-1 LKFLKHHLFFLFLLF
+1 MKFLKHHLFFLLF
-16 PVDVLSQDFDKA
+16 FSVIVSSQDFDKA

-34 AEVRASILAQTEMK
+34 AEVRNALAAQAEIK
-48 EALTNPVYNR
+48 EELSNPVYNR
-58 QSTSISME
+58 QSTSIDKIKE
-66 KKSIR
+66 SIR

-93 ASYILDFGDAITL
+93 ASYVLDFGDAITL

-133 VQLSGLS
+133 VHLSGLS

-194 QAIAIAGGPSQYG
+194 QAIAIAGGPSDFG

-218 ETIGK
+218 ETISK

-234 ISSNERLRSG
+234 ISTNERLRSG
-244 DVIHITPIRKLLN
+244 DVIHISPVKNLVSIF
-257 ISGAVK
+257 GGVK
-263 RPENYELLIDET
+263 RPDNYELLKDET

-288 NIDNKNIQHITFKD
+288 NIDSNNVRHITFKD
-302 GVALEFPLK
+302 GAVLERPISI
-311 LNQLSSIVPES
+311 NQLSSIVPES
-322 GDSLYVGEFVYR
+322 GDSLYMGEYVYR
-334 TVTIDGAV
+334 TVTIKGAV
-342 VNPGS
+342 VNPGL

-375 IYINQDAKKIANI
+375 VYINQDAKRIANI
-388 YKDKLIQDISKNIAS
+388 YKYKLIQDISKNIAS
-403 KITSPSVAGNADQS
+403 NITSPSVAGNTDQA
-417 ILSIVTNEIKNQEVS
+417 ILTIVTNEIKNQEVS

-442 KIALNKNID
+442 KIALNKNLD
-451 TTLQDGDSIFIPRKT
+451 TSLQDGDSIFIPRKT
-466 NSIHVLGEVRNP
+466 NNIHILGEVRNP

-486 MTISDAINYGGNYT
+486 MTISEAINSTGSYNEF
-500 KYADTTNMI
+500 ADTKNII
-509 IVNPDGSIKFVT
+509 IVDPDGSIKFVT
-521 NRWGMTSNNDLQVGS
+521 NRWGMTSSNALKAGS
-536 IIYIPREIGE
+536 VVYIPREIGE

>member
-1 LKFLKHHLFFLFLLF
+1 MKFLKHHLFFLLF
-16 PVDVLSQDFDKA
+16 FSVIVSSQDFDKA

-34 AEVRASILAQTEMK
+34 AEVRNALAAQAEIK
-48 EALTNPVYNR
+48 EELSNPVYNR
-58 QSTSISME
+58 QSTSIDKIKE
-66 KKSIR
+66 SIR

-93 ASYILDFGDAITL
+93 ASYVLDFGDAITL

-133 VQLSGLS
+133 VHLSGLS

-194 QAIAIAGGPSQYG
+194 QAIAIAGGPSDFG

-218 ETIGK
+218 ETISK

-234 ISSNERLRSG
+234 ISTNERLRSG
-244 DVIHITPIRKLLN
+244 DVIHISPVKNLVSIF
-257 ISGAVK
+257 GGVK
-263 RPENYELLIDET
+263 RPDNYELLKDET

-288 NIDNKNIQHITFKD
+288 NIDSNNVRHITFKD
-302 GVALEFPLK
+302 GAVLERPISI
-311 LNQLSSIVPES
+311 NQLSSIVPES
-322 GDSLYVGEFVYR
+322 GDSLYMGEYVYR
-334 TVTIDGAV
+334 TVTIKGAV
-342 VNPGS
+342 VNPGL

-375 IYINQDAKKIANI
+375 VYINQDAKRIANI
-388 YKDKLIQDISKNIAS
+388 YKYKLIQDISKNIAS
-403 KITSPSVAGNADQS
+403 NITSPSVAGNTDQA
-417 ILSIVTNEIKNQEVS
+417 ILTIVTNEIKNQEVS

-442 KIALNKNID
+442 KIALNKNLD
-451 TTLQDGDSIFIPRKT
+451 TSLQDGDSIFIPRKT
-466 NSIHVLGEVRNP
+466 NNIHILGEVRNP

-486 MTISDAINYGGNYT
+486 MTISEAINSTGSYNEF
-500 KYADTTNMI
+500 ADTKNII
-509 IVNPDGSIKFVT
+509 IVDPDGSIKFVT
-521 NRWGMTSNNDLQVGS
+521 NRWGMTSSDALKAGS
-536 IIYIPREIGE
+536 VVYIPREIGE

>member
-1 LKFLKHHLFFLFLLF
+1 MKFLKHHLFFLLF
-16 PVDVLSQDFDKA
+16 FSVIVSSQDFDKA

-34 AEVRASILAQTEMK
+34 AEVRNALAAQAEMK
-48 EALTNPVYNR
+48 EELSNPVYNR
-58 QSTSISME
+58 QSTSID
-66 KKSIR
+66 KKKVSIR

-93 ASYILDFGDAITL
+93 ASYVLDFGDAITL
-106 QLVGQQQSIDELQIQ
+106 QLVGQQQSINELQIQ
-121 RDGSINLPNLGK
+121 RDGSVNLPNLGK

-194 QAIAIAGGPSQYG
+194 QAIAIAGGPSNFG
-207 SLREFVLKRNN
+207 SIREFVLKRNN
-218 ETIGK
+218 ETISK

-234 ISSNERLRSG
+234 ISTNERLRSG
-244 DVIHITPIRKLLN
+244 DVIHISPLNKLVN
-257 ISGAVK
+257 ITGAVK
-263 RPENYELLIDET
+263 RPDNYELLTDET

-288 NIDNKNIQHITFKD
+288 NIDRNNVQHISLKD
-302 GVALEFPLK
+302 GTALERPVK
-311 LNQLSSIVPES
+311 INQLSSIVPES
-322 GDSLYVGEFVYR
+322 GDSLYIGEFVYR
-334 TVTIDGAV
+334 TVSIEGAV

-375 IYINQDAKKIANI
+375 IYINQDAKRIANI

-403 KITSPSVAGNADQS
+403 KITSPSVAGNADQA

-432 GRVVVEFDLR
+432 GRVVVEFDLK

-451 TTLQDGDSIFIPRKT
+451 TTLQDGDSIYIPRKT
-466 NSIHVLGEVRNP
+466 NNIHILGEVRNP

-486 MTISDAINYGGNYT
+486 MTISEAINSSGSYT
-500 KYADTTNMI
+500 DFADTKNII
-509 IVNPDGSIKFVT
+509 IVDPDGSINFVT
-521 NRWGMTSNNDLQVGS
+521 NRWGMTSSNALQAGS
-536 IIYIPREIGE
+536 VVYIPREIGE

>member
-1 LKFLKHHLFFLFLLF
+1 MKFLKHHLFFLLF
-16 PVDVLSQDFDKA
+16 FSVIVSSQDFDKA

-34 AEVRASILAQTEMK
+34 AEVRNALAAQAEMK
-48 EALTNPVYNR
+48 EELSNPVYNR
-58 QSTSISME
+58 QSTSIDKIKE
-66 KKSIR
+66 SIR

-93 ASYILDFGDAITL
+93 ASYVLDFGDAITL

-194 QAIAIAGGPSQYG
+194 QAIAIAGGPSNFG

-218 ETIGK
+218 ETISK

-234 ISSNERLRSG
+234 ISTNDRLRSG
-244 DVIHITPIRKLLN
+244 DVIHISPVNNLVN
-257 ISGAVK
+257 ISGGVK
-263 RPENYELLIDET
+263 RPDNYELLIDET

-288 NIDNKNIQHITFKD
+288 NIDINNIRHITFKD
-302 GVALEFPLK
+302 GTALESPVK
-311 LNQLSSIVPES
+311 INQLSSIVPES
-322 GDSLYVGEFVYR
+322 GDSLYIGEFVYR
-334 TVTIDGAV
+334 TVTI
-342 VNPGS
+342 
-347 YKIEEGATL
+347 
-356 SSLIKRAGG
+356 
-365 YLESAFPEGG
+365 
-375 IYINQDAKKIANI
+375 
-388 YKDKLIQDISKNIAS
+388 
-403 KITSPSVAGNADQS
+403 
-417 ILSIVTNEIKNQEVS
+417 
-432 GRVVVEFDLR
+432 
-442 KIALNKNID
+442 
-451 TTLQDGDSIFIPRKT
+451 
-466 NSIHVLGEVRNP
+466 
-478 ATISYFQN
+478 
-486 MTISDAINYGGNYT
+486 
-500 KYADTTNMI
+500 
-509 IVNPDGSIKFVT
+509 
-521 NRWGMTSNNDLQVGS
+521 
-536 IIYIPREIGE
+536 
-546 IEGIDKWAI
+546 
-555 YTPIIGNIALSLA
+555 
-568 SLASLNNNL
+568 

>member
-1 LKFLKHHLFFLFLLF
+1 MKFLKHHLFFLLLF
-16 PVDVLSQDFDKA
+16 SVFVSSQDFDKA

-34 AEVRASILAQTEMK
+34 PEVRDALAAQAEMK
-48 EALTNPVYNR
+48 EELSNPVYNR
-58 QSTSISME
+58 QSTSID
-66 KKSIR
+66 KKKVSIR

-93 ASYILDFGDAITL
+93 ASYVLDFGDAITL

-145 KLIKAKIESAY
+145 KLIKAKVESAY

-194 QAIAIAGGPSQYG
+194 QAIAIAGGPSDFG

-218 ETIGK
+218 ETISK

-234 ISSNERLRSG
+234 ISTNERLRSG
-244 DVIHITPIRKLLN
+244 DVIHISPVNNLVN
-257 ISGAVK
+257 ITGGVK
-263 RPENYELLIDET
+263 RPDNYELLKDET

-288 NIDNKNIQHITFKD
+288 NFDSNNVRHISFKD
-302 GVALEFPLK
+302 GAALERPVK

-322 GDSLYVGEFVYR
+322 GDSLYIGEFVYR
-334 TVTIDGAV
+334 TVTIEGAV
-342 VNPGS
+342 ENPGS

-375 IYINQDAKKIANI
+375 IYINQDAKIIAET
-388 YKDKLIQDISKNIAS
+388 YKDKLIQDITKNIAS

-417 ILSIVTNEIKNQEVS
+417 TLSIVTNEIRNQDVS

-442 KIALNKNID
+442 KIALNKNLD

-466 NSIHVLGEVRNP
+466 NNIHILGEVKNP
-478 ATISYFQN
+478 ATIAYFQN
-486 MTISDAINYGGNYT
+486 ITISGAIKSSGNYT
-500 KYADTTNMI
+500 EFADKKNIVI
-509 IVNPDGSIKFVT
+509 IEPDGSINFVT
-521 NRWGMTSNNDLQVGS
+521 NRWGMISSSDLQPGS

-555 YTPIIGNIALSLA
+555 YTPIIGNLALSLA

>member
-1 LKFLKHHLFFLFLLF
+1 M
-16 PVDVLSQDFDKA
+16 A
-28 YLDSLP
+28 
-34 AEVRASILAQTEMK
+34 AQAEMK
-48 EALTNPVYNR
+48 EELSNPVYNR
-58 QSTSISME
+58 QSTSID
-66 KKSIR
+66 KKKESIR

-93 ASYILDFGDAITL
+93 ASYVLDFGDAITL

-133 VQLSGLS
+133 VELSGLS

-194 QAIAIAGGPSQYG
+194 QAIAIAGGPSNFG
-207 SLREFVLKRNN
+207 SLREFVLKRKN

-234 ISSNERLRSG
+234 LSTNERLRSG
-244 DVIHITPIRKLLN
+244 DVIHISPINKLVN
-257 ISGAVK
+257 ITGAVK
-263 RPENYELLIDET
+263 RPDNYELLTDET

-288 NIDNKNIQHITFKD
+288 NIDSKNLQHISFND
-302 GVALEFPLK
+302 GVALESPVT
-311 LNQLSSIVPES
+311 LNQLSSIVPKS
-322 GDSLYVGEFVYR
+322 GDSLYMGEFVYR
-334 TVTIDGAV
+334 TVTIKGAV
-342 VNPGS
+342 VNPGV

-356 SSLIKRAGG
+356 SSLVKRAGG

-375 IYINQDAKKIANI
+375 IYINQESKRIASV
-388 YKDKLIQDISKNIAS
+388 YKDKLIQDISRNIAS

-442 KIALNKNID
+442 KISLNKKLD
-451 TTLQDGDSIFIPRKT
+451 TTLHDGDSLFIPRVT
-466 NSIHVLGEVRNP
+466 NNIHILGEIRNP
-478 ATISYFQN
+478 STISYVKN
-486 MTISDAINYGGNYT
+486 MTISDAIKFGGNYT
-500 KYADTTNMI
+500 QFADTKNII
-509 IVNPDGSIKFVT
+509 IVDPNGSINFVT
-521 NRWGMTSNNDLQVGS
+521 NRWGMISSNDLQPGS
-536 IIYIPREIGE
+536 VIYIPREIGE

>member
-1 LKFLKHHLFFLFLLF
+1 MKFLKNRLFFLLLF
-16 PVDVLSQDFDKA
+16 SVIVSSQDFDKA

-34 AEVRASILAQTEMK
+34 PEVRDALAAQAEMK
-48 EALTNPVYNR
+48 EELSKPVYNR
-58 QSTSISME
+58 QSTSID
-66 KKSIR
+66 KKKVSIR

-93 ASYILDFGDAITL
+93 ASYVLDFGDAITL

-194 QAIAIAGGPSQYG
+194 QAIAIAGGPSDFG

-218 ETIGK
+218 ETISK

-234 ISSNERLRSG
+234 ISTNERLRSG
-244 DVIHITPIRKLLN
+244 DVIHISPVNNLVN
-257 ISGAVK
+257 ITGGVK
-263 RPENYELLIDET
+263 RPDNYELLKDET

-288 NIDNKNIQHITFKD
+288 NFDSNNVRHISFKD
-302 GVALEFPLK
+302 GAALERPVK
-311 LNQLSSIVPES
+311 LNQLSSIVPKS
-322 GDSLYVGEFVYR
+322 GDSLYIGEFVYR
-334 TVTIDGAV
+334 TVTIEGAV
-342 VNPGS
+342 ENPGS

-365 YLESAFPEGG
+365 YLKSAFPEGG
-375 IYINQDAKKIANI
+375 IYINQDAKIIAET
-388 YKDKLIQDISKNIAS
+388 YKDKLIQDITKNIAS

-417 ILSIVTNEIKNQEVS
+417 TLSIVTNEIRNQDVS

-442 KIALNKNID
+442 KIALNKNLD

-466 NSIHVLGEVRNP
+466 NNIHILGEVKNP
-478 ATISYFQN
+478 ATIAYFQN
-486 MTISDAINYGGNYT
+486 ITISGAIKSSGNYT
-500 KYADTTNMI
+500 EFADKKNIVI
-509 IVNPDGSIKFVT
+509 IEPDGSINFVT
-521 NRWGMTSNNDLQVGS
+521 NRWGMISSSDLQPGS

-555 YTPIIGNIALSLA
+555 YTPIIGNLALSLA

>member
-1 LKFLKHHLFFLFLLF
+1 MKFLKHHLFFLLLF
-16 PVDVLSQDFDKA
+16 SVFVSSQDFDKA

-34 AEVRASILAQTEMK
+34 PEVRDALAAQAEMK
-48 EALTNPVYNR
+48 EELSKPVYNR
-58 QSTSISME
+58 QSTSID
-66 KKSIR
+66 KKKVSIR

-93 ASYILDFGDAITL
+93 ASYVLDFDDAITL

-194 QAIAIAGGPSQYG
+194 QAIAIAGGPSDFG

-218 ETIGK
+218 ETISK

-234 ISSNERLRSG
+234 ISTNERLRSG
-244 DVIHITPIRKLLN
+244 DVIHISPVNNLVN
-257 ISGAVK
+257 ITGGVK
-263 RPENYELLIDET
+263 RPDNYELLKDET

-288 NIDNKNIQHITFKD
+288 NFDSNNVRHISFKD
-302 GVALEFPLK
+302 GAALERPVK
-311 LNQLSSIVPES
+311 LNQLSSIVPKS
-322 GDSLYVGEFVYR
+322 GDSLYIGEFVYR
-334 TVTIDGAV
+334 TVTIEGAV
-342 VNPGS
+342 ENPGS

-375 IYINQDAKKIANI
+375 IYINQDAKIIAET
-388 YKDKLIQDISKNIAS
+388 YKDKLIQDITKNIAS

-417 ILSIVTNEIKNQEVS
+417 TLSIVTNEIRNQDVS

-442 KIALNKNID
+442 KIALNKNLD

-466 NSIHVLGEVRNP
+466 NNIHILGEVKNP
-478 ATISYFQN
+478 ATIAYFQN
-486 MTISDAINYGGNYT
+486 ITISGAIKSSGNYT
-500 KYADTTNMI
+500 EFADKKNIVI
-509 IVNPDGSIKFVT
+509 IEPDGSINFVT
-521 NRWGMTSNNDLQVGS
+521 NRWGMISSSDLQPGS

-555 YTPIIGNIALSLA
+555 YTPIIGNLALSLA

>member
-1 LKFLKHHLFFLFLLF
+1 MKFLKHHLFFLLF
-16 PVDVLSQDFDKA
+16 FSVIVSSQDFDKA

-34 AEVRASILAQTEMK
+34 AEVRNALAAQAEIK
-48 EALTNPVYNR
+48 EELSNPVYNR
-58 QSTSISME
+58 QSTSIDKIKE
-66 KKSIR
+66 SIR

-93 ASYILDFGDAITL
+93 ASYVLDFGDAITL

-133 VQLSGLS
+133 VHLSGLS

-194 QAIAIAGGPSQYG
+194 QAIAIAGGPSDFG

-218 ETIGK
+218 ETISK

-234 ISSNERLRSG
+234 ISTNERLRSG
-244 DVIHITPIRKLLN
+244 DVIHISPVKNLVSIF
-257 ISGAVK
+257 GGVK
-263 RPENYELLIDET
+263 RPDNYELLKDET

-288 NIDNKNIQHITFKD
+288 NIDSNNVRHITFKD
-302 GVALEFPLK
+302 GAVLERPISI
-311 LNQLSSIVPES
+311 NQLSSIVPES
-322 GDSLYVGEFVYR
+322 GDSLYMGEYVYR
-334 TVTIDGAV
+334 TVTIKGAV
-342 VNPGS
+342 VNPGL

-375 IYINQDAKKIANI
+375 VYINQDAKRIANI

-403 KITSPSVAGNADQS
+403 NITSPSVAGNTDQA
-417 ILSIVTNEIKNQEVS
+417 ILTIVTNEIKNQEVS

-442 KIALNKNID
+442 KIALNKNLD
-451 TTLQDGDSIFIPRKT
+451 TSLQDGDSIFIPRKT
-466 NSIHVLGEVRNP
+466 NNIHILGEVRNP

-486 MTISDAINYGGNYT
+486 MTISEAINSTGSYNEF
-500 KYADTTNMI
+500 ADTKNII
-509 IVNPDGSIKFVT
+509 IVDPDGSIKFVT
-521 NRWGMTSNNDLQVGS
+521 NRWGMTSSDALKAGS
-536 IIYIPREIGE
+536 VVYIPREIGE

>member
-1 LKFLKHHLFFLFLLF
+1 MKFLKHHLFFLLLF
-16 PVDVLSQDFDKA
+16 SVFVSSQDFDKA

-34 AEVRASILAQTEMK
+34 PEVRDALAAQAEMK
-48 EALTNPVYNR
+48 EELSNPVYNR
-58 QSTSISME
+58 QSTSID
-66 KKSIR
+66 KKKVSIR

-93 ASYILDFGDAITL
+93 ASYVLDFGDAITL

-194 QAIAIAGGPSQYG
+194 QAIAIAGGPSDFG

-218 ETIGK
+218 ETISK

-234 ISSNERLRSG
+234 ISTNERLRSG
-244 DVIHITPIRKLLN
+244 DVIHISPVNNLVN
-257 ISGAVK
+257 ITGGVK
-263 RPENYELLIDET
+263 RPDNYELLKDET

-288 NIDNKNIQHITFKD
+288 NFDSNNVRHISFKD
-302 GVALEFPLK
+302 GAALERPVK
-311 LNQLSSIVPES
+311 LNQLSSIVPKS
-322 GDSLYVGEFVYR
+322 GDSLYIGEFVYR
-334 TVTIDGAV
+334 TVTIEGAV
-342 VNPGS
+342 ENPGS

-375 IYINQDAKKIANI
+375 IYINQDAKIIAET
-388 YKDKLIQDISKNIAS
+388 YKDKLIQDITKNIAS

-417 ILSIVTNEIKNQEVS
+417 TLSIVTNEIRNQDVS

-442 KIALNKNID
+442 KIALNKNLD

-466 NSIHVLGEVRNP
+466 NNIHILGEVKNP

-486 MTISDAINYGGNYT
+486 ITISGAIKSSGNYT
-500 KYADTTNMI
+500 EFADKKNIVI
-509 IVNPDGSIKFVT
+509 IEPDGSINFVT
-521 NRWGMTSNNDLQVGS
+521 NRWGMISSSDLQPGS

-555 YTPIIGNIALSLA
+555 YTPIIGNLALSLA